1 VKREHAQ
8 PARLWSVLLVAI
20 AAAGCDNRQ
29 AFHTPEP
36 GLERMLQQRRGDR
49 YGASSFF
56 ADGRVMRTP
65 PPFSVAREQP
75 AVGDRRI
82 ETGRDAEGYAK
93 KLPVPMTRVL
103 LEQGHVAFDRVC
115 ATCHGVL
122 GDGVSVVAE
131 KMELRRPPSLH
142 EARIRDLAPGRV
154 FEIVSVG
161 YGLMPSLAALLD
173 VDERWAVIAYLDALR
188 LSQAAPVAALPAT
201 VKADL
206 FREAP

>member
-1 VKREHAQ
+1 VKREHA
-8 PARLWSVLLVAI
+8 RRGWLRGVLLGV
-20 AAAGCDNRQ
+20 AAASCDNRQ

-36 GLERMLQQRRGDR
+36 GLERMLQQPRGDH
-49 YGASSFF
+49 YAASTFF

-75 AVGDRRI
+75 AVGDRKL
-82 ETGRDAEGYAK
+82 ETGRDANGYAE
-93 KLPVPMTRVL
+93 KLPVPMTRAL
-103 LEQGHVAFDRVC
+103 LDQGHAAFDRVC

-131 KMELRRPPSLH
+131 KMELRKPPSLH
-142 EARIRDLAPGRV
+142 EARIRGLAPGQV

-161 YGLMPSLAALLD
+161 YGMMPSLAALLD
-173 VDERWAVIAYLDALR
+173 VDERWAVVAYLDALR
-188 LSQAAPVAALPAT
+188 LSQAAPVAALPEA

-206 FREAP
+206 LREAP

>member
-1 VKREHAQ
+1 MKRE
-8 PARLWSVLLVAI
+8 RGWLWGVLLGVAT
-20 AAAGCDNRQ
+20 ASCDNQQ

-75 AVGDRRI
+75 AVGDQKMA
-82 ETGRDAEGYAK
+82 TGRDADGYAK
-93 KLPVPMTRVL
+93 KLPVPTTRAL
-103 LEQGHVAFDRVC
+103 LDQGHAAFDRVC

-131 KMELRRPPSLH
+131 KMDLRKPPSLH
-142 EARIRDLAPGRV
+142 EARIRDLAPGQI

-173 VDERWAVIAYLDALR
+173 VDERWAVIAYLDALH
-188 LSQAAPVAALPAT
+188 LSQAAPLATLPEA
-201 VKADL
+201 VKSSL
-206 FREAP
+206 LREAP

>member
-1 VKREHAQ
+1 MRRERAKSSW
-8 PARLWSVLLVAI
+8 LWAVLLAVLSAS
-20 AAAGCDNRQ
+20 CDNRQ

-49 YGASSFF
+49 YAASSFF

-75 AVGDRRI
+75 AVGDRKL
-82 ETGRDAEGYAK
+82 ETGRDADGYAK
-93 KLPVPMTRVL
+93 QLPVPTTRAL
-103 LEQGHVAFDRVC
+103 LDQGHAAFDRVC

-131 KMELRRPPSLH
+131 KMELRKPPSLH
-142 EARIRDLAPGRV
+142 EARIRDLAPGQV

-161 YGLMPSLAALLD
+161 YGLMPNLASLLD

-188 LSQAAPVAALPAT
+188 LSQAAPVAALPEA

-206 FREAP
+206 LREAP